1 MRKGIMIGATIVIAI
16 AITIVLFFTVGLNS
30 DNNVKNP
37 GNPDLET
44 IKKDIQSNYL
54 DISKISKEYY
64 IRPEFYPNY
73 DVYKNKTNRNQ
84 TASYGYGAYPGEVSY
99 NAKGFKAEQYLDV
112 YTFVHSSLDVGN
124 FQGLGL
130 SLKSPDDELFET
142 FTDPSDILLSPVSLE
157 SPETTPN
164 WTYRIKM
171 RIVAKKD
178 IPKGRYVFKLSAGQ
192 PSPEKQM
199 EFSNM
204 VNKYAS
210 GGNMVQPEKF
220 FDFVLYAYN

>member
-1 MRKGIMIGATIVIAI
+1 MRKGIMTGAMIVIAI
-16 AITIVLFFTVGLNS
+16 VIAIILFFTVGLNS
-30 DNNVKNP
+30 DNNAKNP
-37 GNPDLET
+37 GNRDFET

-54 DISKISKEYY
+54 DIPKIPKEYY
-64 IRPEFYPNY
+64 IRLEFYPNY
-73 DVYKNKTNRNQ
+73 DAYKNKINKNQ

-99 NAKGFKAEQYLDV
+99 NAKGFKADQYLDV
-112 YTFVHSSLDVGN
+112 YTFVHSSPDVGN
-124 FQGLGL
+124 YQGLGL
-130 SLKSPDDELFET
+130 SLKSPDNELFET

-178 IPKGRYVFKLSAGQ
+178 IPEGRYVFKLSAGQ
-192 PSPEKQM
+192 PSPEKQI
-199 EFSNM
+199 EFTNT
-204 VNKYAS
+204 VNKYIS
-210 GGNMVQPEKF
+210 GGGMIQPGKF